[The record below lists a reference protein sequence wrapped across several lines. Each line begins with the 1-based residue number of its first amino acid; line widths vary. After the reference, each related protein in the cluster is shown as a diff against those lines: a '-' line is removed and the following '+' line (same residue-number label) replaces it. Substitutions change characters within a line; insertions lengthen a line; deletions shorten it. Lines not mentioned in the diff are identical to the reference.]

1 MKAIIFNEYGGPEKL
16 EYVDIPDPQPGSREV
31 LIKVMAASVN
41 PVDWKIR
48 EGRLKF
54 MTGKKFPLFAGSE
67 LSGVISELGP
77 DVSEFRIG
85 DRVFAGLT
93 RKGGAYAEYVVAKV
107 EKAIRIPDEMSYEV
121 ASTLAIAGVTPL
133 QAFTHHFKVK
143 KGNEILVNGGSGGV
157 GTYAIQI
164 AKALGARVT
173 AVCSELNKELV
184 LSLGADEVID
194 YNKEDFRNRHNAF
207 DVILDAAANAFYND
221 SKKSL
226 KKGGMLI
233 KLNISVKTIVLGLW
247 TKYFSSRKVKMI
259 LLKNSR
265 EDLQWMIDHII
276 SGEIKV
282 IIDRTFPLEKAR
294 EAQAYSQT
302 GRAKGKIVILFRSKQ
317 PITCIT

>member
-1 MKAIIFNEYGGPEKL
+1 MKIIIFNEYGGPEKL
-16 EYVDIPDPQPGSREV
+16 EYVDYPMPKPGSGEV
-31 LIKVMAASVN
+31 LVKVVAASVN
-41 PVDWKIR
+41 PVDWKVR

-77 DVSEFRIG
+77 DVSEFKIS

-107 EKAIRIPDEMSYEV
+107 EKAIRIPDALTHEV

-133 QAFTHHFKVK
+133 QAFTHHYNVK
-143 KGNEILVNGGSGGV
+143 KGDEILINGGSGGV

-173 AVCSELNKELV
+173 AVCSDRNKELV

-194 YNKEDFRNRHNAF
+194 YNKEDFRERQNAF
-207 DVILDAAANAFYND
+207 DLILDAAANAFYSD

-233 KLNISVKTIVLGLW
+233 KLNISIKTILLGLW
-247 TKYFSSRKVKMI
+247 TRYFSSRKVKMI
-259 LLKNSR
+259 LLKNNSK
-265 EDLQWMIDHII
+265 DLKWMIDHIV

-282 IIDRTFPLEKAR
+282 IIDKTFPLEKAG

-302 GRAKGKIVILFRSKQ
+302 GRAKGKIVITVAGNEN
-317 PITCIT
+317 PD

>member
-1 MKAIIFNEYGGPEKL
+1 MKAIIFKEYGGSEKL
-16 EYVDIPDPQPGSREV
+16 EYVDIPNPQPGSGEV
-31 LIKVMAASVN
+31 LIKVRVASVN

-77 DVSEFRIG
+77 GVSKFKIG

-93 RKGGAYAEYVVAKV
+93 RKGGAYAEYVVAKI
-107 EKAIRIPDEMSYEV
+107 EKTISIPDEMSFDV

-143 KGNEILVNGGSGGV
+143 KGHDILINGGSGGV

-164 AKALGARVT
+164 AKVLGAKVT
-173 AVCSELNKELV
+173 AVCSDRNKELV

-194 YNKEDFRNRHNAF
+194 YNKEDFRERHNVF
-207 DVILDAAANAFYND
+207 DLILDAASNAAYTD

-233 KLNISVKTIVLGLW
+233 KLNISIKTIVLGFW

-265 EDLQWMIDHII
+265 EDLQWMIDHIV

-282 IIDRTFPLEKAR
+282 IIDKTFSLEKAG

-302 GRAKGKIVILFRSKQ
+302 GRARGKIVITVSDN
-317 PITCIT
+317 

>member
-1 MKAIIFNEYGGPEKL
+1 MKAIIFKEYGGPEKL
-16 EYVDIPDPQPGSREV
+16 EYVDYPKPKPGSGEV
-31 LIKVMAASVN
+31 LIEVAAASVN
-41 PVDWKIR
+41 PVDWKVR

-67 LSGVISELGP
+67 LSGVISELGQ
-77 DVSEFRIG
+77 DVSEFKIG

-107 EKAIRIPDEMSYEV
+107 EKTIRIPDALTHEV

-133 QAFTHHFKVK
+133 QAFTLHYNVK
-143 KGNEILVNGGSGGV
+143 KGHEVLINGGSGGV

-164 AKALGARVT
+164 AKAMGAKVT
-173 AVCSELNKELV
+173 AVCSDRNKELV

-194 YNKEDFRNRHNAF
+194 YNKEDFRERQNAF
-207 DVILDAAANAFYND
+207 DVILDAAANAFYSD

-233 KLNISVKTIVLGLW
+233 KLNISIKTILLGLW

-259 LLKNSR
+259 LLKNNSK
-265 EDLQWMIDHII
+265 DLQWMIDHIV

-282 IIDRTFPLEKAR
+282 IIDKTFPLEKAG

-302 GRAKGKIVILFRSKQ
+302 GRAKGKIVITVAVNEN
-317 PITCIT
+317 PD

>member
-1 MKAIIFNEYGGPEKL
+1 MKAIIFNEFGGPEKL
-16 EYVDIPDPQPGSREV
+16 EYVDIPEPKPGSGEV
-31 LIKVMAASVN
+31 LVKVMAASVN

-54 MTGKKFPLFAGSE
+54 MTGKKFPLLAGSE
-67 LSGVISELGP
+67 LSGVISEFGP
-77 DVSEFRIG
+77 GVSEFKIG

-93 RKGGAYAEYVVAKV
+93 RKGGAYAEYVVAKA
-107 EKAIRIPDEMSYEV
+107 EKTIRIPDEMSFEV

-143 KGNEILVNGGSGGV
+143 KGHDILINGGSGGV

-164 AKALGARVT
+164 AKVLGARVT
-173 AVCSELNKELV
+173 AVCSERNKELV

-194 YNKEDFRNRHNAF
+194 YNKEDFRERQNAF
-207 DVILDAAANAFYND
+207 DLILDAAANAFYSD
-221 SKKSL
+221 SKRSL

-233 KLNISVKTIVLGLW
+233 KLNISIKTILLGLW

-259 LLKNSR
+259 LLKNNR
-265 EDLQWMIDHII
+265 EDLQWMIDHIV

-282 IIDRTFPLEKAR
+282 IIDKIYPLEKAG

-302 GRAKGKIVILFRSKQ
+302 ERAKGKIVILLRSKQ
-317 PITCIT
+317 SIPGIT